1 MKNIKYNKTQNKE
14 KGVASIYIAT
24 MIMIVSLGIVLGLTV
39 IFIGHLRIIRGMGNS
54 VVAFYAA
61 NSGMERLL
69 HEDKLCRARTA
80 PCAAPCHTECHGLA
94 SPSTFSGT
102 LTNGATYS
110 ARFSIVGGREQFE
123 SVGIFEGAR
132 RAIRI
137 TR

>member
-1 MKNIKYNKTQNKE
+1 MTNKTKE
-14 KGVASIYIAT
+14 KFQKGVASIYIAM

-69 HEDKLCRARTA
+69 YEDKLCRARTA
-80 PCAAPCHTECHGLA
+80 PCAVPCHAECHGLA

-102 LTNGATYS
+102 LANGATYR
-110 ARFSIVGGREQFE
+110 ARFSIVDGREHLE
-123 SVGIFEGAR
+123 SLGTFEGAR
-132 RAIRI
+132 RAIRV